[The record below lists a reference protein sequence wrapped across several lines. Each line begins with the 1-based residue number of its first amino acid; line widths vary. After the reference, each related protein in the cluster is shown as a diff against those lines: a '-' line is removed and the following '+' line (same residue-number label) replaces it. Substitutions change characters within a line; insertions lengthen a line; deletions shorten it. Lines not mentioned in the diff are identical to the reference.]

1 MDIIK
6 NLKDYRLSHKQRV
19 FASFLKENIS
29 TYSCSE
35 KITNKAYLRKYFSPD
50 NDFLIYTTAIA
61 DPARLIH
68 KKAVGE

>member
-50 NDFLIYTTAIA
+50 NDFLIYSTAVA
-61 DPARLIH
+61 DPARLIQ
-68 KKAVGE
+68 KKVVGE